1 MLPCSCRC
9 GKGSDNSRDL
19 QLRRCGQ
26 PHGQSDRRSSGTAAN
41 AGHCPILIGDASEII
56 LLRIFRKC
64 QEADRR
70 ESGNNRKS
78 DCRDS
83 RNNAGQGGDSE
94 NAVRIQIY
102 TVIVSYCLV
111 AIVHLQMKL
120 ETSVY
125 NALQVIGIS
134 LTDTTPL
141 IDLFNKSNL
150 SIDKELDGV
159 YEPMLFDF

>member
-1 MLPCSCRC
+1 MHE
-9 GKGSDNSRDL
+9 GSFVFAQLASYLDRNKFNYLFRKYQGDSYIKHFGDSVTRSNLAKANQNRDY
-19 QLRRCGQ
+19 
-26 PHGQSDRRSSGTAAN
+26 
-41 AGHCPILIGDASEII
+41 
-56 LLRIFRKC
+56 RIFEEFAHYMGGVK
-64 QEADRR
+64 QHL
-70 ESGNNRKS
+70 KIKKFW
-78 DCRDS
+78 
-83 RNNAGQGGDSE
+83 GDSE

-102 TVIVSYCLV
+102 SAIISYCLV
-111 AIVHLQMKL
+111 AIVHHKMKL

-150 SIDKELDGV
+150 SIDKELDGF